1 MKGCNLLLISNQVKE
16 KEKKKVLIILCKEL
30 GILKE
35 RRLSQLLM

>member
-16 KEKKKVLIILCKEL
+16 KEKKVLIILCKES

-35 RRLSQLLM
+35 RT